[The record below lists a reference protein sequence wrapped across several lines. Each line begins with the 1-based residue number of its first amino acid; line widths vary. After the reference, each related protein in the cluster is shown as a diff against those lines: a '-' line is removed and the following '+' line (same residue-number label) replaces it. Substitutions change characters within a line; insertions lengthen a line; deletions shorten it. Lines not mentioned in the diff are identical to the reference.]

1 MESTV
6 EIAGTAT
13 ARRPK
18 FTKYALLIA
27 TGLALSLGPVAAYA
41 QAKPAAGC
49 TQKAGEGESAG
60 KAQNAGEGES
70 AGKAQNAGEGESA
83 GKAQNAG
90 EGESAGKAQNAGEGE
105 SAGKAQNAASTAT
118 PCPKG

>member
-27 TGLALSLGPVAAYA
+27 TGLALSLGPVAAF
-41 QAKPAAGC
+41 AASPTPGC
-49 TQKAGEGESAG
+49 AQKAGEGESAG

-90 EGESAGKAQNAGEGE
+90 EGESAGKAQNA
-105 SAGKAQNAASTAT
+105 AATM
-118 PCPKG
+118 PCKG